1 MKTYV
6 LEHEKRDEWWCR
18 RQIQCGP
25 VSRCGSRCN
34 GRGERMMMREKVD
47 GSRSGRIYVFAPLVS
62 WSASQPASTGVGR
75 RQRSMTRYRNI
86 TDPRSSDVGIQA
98 CVPGGIVD
106 ALNAYS
112 MQSAAAVQWAR
123 PDTRGPCACH
133 FAAGL
138 ELGCGQAASAGRH
151 KKTIPLPLPRA
162 LSHRGGCSV
171 QIEFLP
177 SERRCVTRASSKQ
190 RSSCLAVGVDPRG
203 PGPDDEPTFLH
214 RLLVCASA

>member
-1 MKTYV
+1 MS
-6 LEHEKRDEWWCR
+6 LHHWCL
-18 RQIQCGP
+18 G
-25 VSRCGSRCN
+25 
-34 GRGERMMMREKVD
+34 
-47 GSRSGRIYVFAPLVS
+47 AP
-62 WSASQPASTGVGR
+62 ASQPASTGVGR

-98 CVPGGIVD
+98 CVPGGFVD

-112 MQSAAAVQWAR
+112 MQSAAALQCAR

-138 ELGCGQAASAGRH
+138 ELGCGQAASAGRPNYSTH
-151 KKTIPLPLPRA
+151 QKPIPLPLPRT

-190 RSSCLAVGVDPRG
+190 RSSGLAVGVDPRG
-203 PGPDDEPTFLH
+203 PGPDDKPTFLH